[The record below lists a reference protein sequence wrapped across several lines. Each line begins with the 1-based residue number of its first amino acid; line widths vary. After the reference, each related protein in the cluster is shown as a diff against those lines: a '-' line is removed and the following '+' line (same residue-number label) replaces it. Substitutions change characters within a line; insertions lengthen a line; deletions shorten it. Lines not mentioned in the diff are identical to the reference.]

1 MAFHSPEDVAAVL
14 KIKPSTLRKYAL
26 LLQTNGYTYQ
36 KNSQGHRWYS
46 DTDIAVLRK
55 LITLKDS
62 TDMNLESSAEAAC
75 LWVNSSDVAPIVTTQ
90 EASQDVMKYEGAIT
104 PDSLY
109 NAIQEQQRTIES
121 MAKMMEEQAQQNA
134 LIMDEL
140 TATRTAMQ
148 RLTEQ
153 LPDTQQLTEP
163 ELPNA
168 VEKDKRS
175 LWGRIWNK

>member
-1 MAFHSPEDVAAVL
+1 MPYHAPEDVAAVL

-26 LLQTNGYTYQ
+26 LLQNSGYTYQ

-62 TDMNLESSAEAAC
+62 TDMNLEASAEAAF
-75 LWVNSSDVAPIVTTQ
+75 LWANSSDVAPIVTTQ
-90 EASQDVMKYEGAIT
+90 EALQDVMKYEGAIT

-109 NAIQEQQRTIES
+109 NALQEQQCTIES
-121 MAKMMEEQAQQNA
+121 MAEMMEQQAQHNT

-140 TATRTAMQ
+140 TATRNAMQ

-153 LPDTQQLTEP
+153 LPDPQLQDTTQ
-163 ELPNA
+163 
-168 VEKDKRS
+168 KDKRS
-175 LWGRIWNK
+175 LWARIWNK